1 MDLDAPSPRD
11 NYGGWTTPLYGVVA
25 HEPGPSDPNID
36 SPDAS
41 IGWPEVLW
49 GRAIRKA
56 FLTDIAQ

>member
-1 MDLDAPSPRD
+1 MDLDAPSPR
-11 NYGGWTTPLYGVVA
+11 GQLRGWTTPLYGVVA